1 MSKLMMAPGPI
12 TLDVVGLELNA
23 EDRRRILH
31 PLTGGVILFGR
42 NFANRKQLTKLTA
55 AIKKLRPDVL
65 ISIDHEGGR
74 VQRAKTDGFTHLP
87 AMRKLGELWS
97 AKNKSKHPAESAAI
111 AMAAATACGYVLA
124 TELRACGV
132 DFSFTPVL
140 DLDYGRSGVIGD
152 RSFSRDPQ
160 IVFALSKSLNEGLHL
175 AGMANCGK
183 HFPGHGWAE
192 ADSHVAIP
200 VDERSMEEIETD
212 MQPYHEL
219 SLDAVMPA
227 HVIYPVLDERPAGF
241 SPRWLEKLRLE
252 CQFDGIIFSDDL
264 SMEGASVAGSIV
276 DRANA
281 AWDAGCDVLLVC
293 NKPDFVD
300 ELLAEWKPEMHPL
313 RAARIPNL
321 LGEPGLGTD
330 RPLTR
335 AQLEAN
341 ADYQAALKRIQA
353 L

>member
-1 MSKLMMAPGPI
+1 MSTNIPYGPLMI
-12 TLDVVGLELNA
+12 DVEGLSLTEA
-23 EDRRRILH
+23 DKRRLQH
-31 PLTGGVILFGR
+31 PLVGGVILFSR
-42 NFANRKQLTKLTA
+42 NYKDPVQLSALTQEIA
-55 AIKKLRPDVL
+55 DLRHPPLPITV
-65 ISIDHEGGR
+65 DHEGGR
-74 VQRAKTDGFTHLP
+74 VQRFREGFTRLP
-87 AMRKLGELWS
+87 AMRVLGELF
-97 AKNKSKHPAESAAI
+97 AKDPIAAEDAAE
-111 AMAAATACGYVLA
+111 AVGVVLA
-124 TELRACGV
+124 SELRAHGV

-140 DLDYGRSGVIGD
+140 DLDWGRSGVIGD
-152 RSFSRDPQ
+152 RSFSKDPQ
-160 IVFALSKSLNEGLHL
+160 IVARLTAALIRGLSKG
-175 AGMANCGK
+175 GMGSCGK
-183 HFPGHGWAE
+183 HFPGHGWVE

-200 VDERSMEEIETD
+200 VDERTMAEIEID

-264 SMEGASVAGSIV
+264 SMEGASVAGTIV

-300 ELLAEWKPEMHPL
+300 ELIEKWQPAPEPK

-321 LGEPGLGTD
+321 LGEAGLGGD
-330 RPLTR
+330 HPLSR
-335 AQLEAN
+335 AQLDAHPE
-341 ADYQAALKRIQA
+341 YQAALTLIQA